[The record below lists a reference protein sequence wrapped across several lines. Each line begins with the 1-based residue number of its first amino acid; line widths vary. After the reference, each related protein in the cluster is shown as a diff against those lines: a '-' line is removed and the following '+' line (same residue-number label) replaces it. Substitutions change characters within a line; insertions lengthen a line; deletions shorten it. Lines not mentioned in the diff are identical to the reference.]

1 MVHAEKAINVS
12 SSMTESLCK
21 LVMEQAGDAMVLAS
35 LDGCVLDFNQR
46 AVELLVRPRAVLA
59 DMSLV
64 DLHAPAA
71 REPLLALLRGLREEG
86 AHAVIEVELLRGD
99 GATVHTEVS
108 LSRIENP
115 GAGECFILGA
125 FREIESRRRAEEER
139 LRSEKRHRDALVRE
153 VHHRIKNHL
162 QGLLGLFEEHSI
174 RHPETREVFADAMT
188 QINSIALV
196 HGLQSTHGSEELR
209 LCDMAA
215 AICQANQRVW
225 GGSDKVGF
233 SIQVERPLVI
243 AADECVPIA
252 LVINELIAN
261 AVKHSRH
268 LEAPVEVE
276 VRDAGSSHGEVLVH
290 NAGGLPKSFHLPALR
305 SLHSGLGLAQA
316 LLPADGVELTVED
329 VPGAGKVCS
338 RLTLEPPI
346 LITSAQ

>member
-1 MVHAEKAINVS
+1 MAPEQKVVNVS
-12 SSMTESLCK
+12 SSMTEPLCK
-21 LVMEQAGDAMVLAS
+21 LVMEQAGDAMVLAG
-35 LDGCVLDFNQR
+35 LDGRVLDFNQR
-46 AVELLVRPRAVLA
+46 AVEMLVRPRAVLA
-59 DMSLV
+59 GSSLV
-64 DLHAPAA
+64 DLHAPPV
-71 REPLLALLRGLREEG
+71 RESLLDLLHGLRERP
-86 AHAVIEVELLRGD
+86 HAVVEVELLRGN
-99 GATVHTEVS
+99 GTTVHTEAS

-115 GAGECFILGA
+115 DTGDCFILAA

-139 LRSEKRHRDALVRE
+139 LRAEKRHRDALVRE

-162 QGLLGLFEEHSI
+162 QGLLGLFEEQSI
-174 RHPETREVFADAMT
+174 RHPEAREIFADAMT

-196 HGLQSTHGSEELR
+196 HGLQSTQGSEELR

-225 GGSDKVGF
+225 GGRDKVDF
-233 SIQVERPLVI
+233 SIQVKRPLVI
-243 AADECVPIA
+243 VADECVPIA

-268 LEAPVEVE
+268 LEASVKVE
-276 VRDAGSSHGEVLVH
+276 VRDAGNGYGEVLVH

-338 RLTLEPPI
+338 RLTLGPPI
-346 LITSAQ
+346 LITSA